1 MRPTS
6 RTEFAIAIICAL
18 TLEADAVEALFDE
31 PYDRL
36 SRYYRKHP
44 SDSNTYINGRIGKHN
59 VVLSYMPGMG
69 KGSAASVA
77 ANLRVSYPEV
87 RLALVVGI
95 CGGAPSSPGYPDIF
109 LGDVIISNSVVEY
122 DFGKQYPDGFKR
134 KTDVLDTLGR
144 PDQEIRGFL
153 KALDARRT
161 RMEYQERIVHH
172 LHALRE
178 TDGMW
183 RHPQIDDVLFES
195 SYVHK
200 HYEQASP
207 CCCDGDSICEGA
219 LDTSCADI
227 GCKDSEVRRRRS
239 EADISMHIG
248 RVASADTVMKSAQHR
263 DKITKRERAIAFEME
278 AAGVWDI
285 IPCIIIKGVC
295 DYADSHKNKSW
306 QKYAAA
312 TGASAAKAFL
322 EDWRPTQQGQ

>member
-1 MRPTS
+1 
-6 RTEFAIAIICAL
+6 
-18 TLEADAVEALFDE
+18 
-31 PYDRL
+31 
-36 SRYYRKHP
+36 
-44 SDSNTYINGRIGKHN
+44 
-59 VVLSYMPGMG
+59 
-69 KGSAASVA
+69 
-77 ANLRVSYPEV
+77 
-87 RLALVVGI
+87 
-95 CGGAPSSPGYPDIF
+95 
-109 LGDVIISNSVVEY
+109 
-122 DFGKQYPDGFKR
+122 
-134 KTDVLDTLGR
+134 
-144 PDQEIRGFL
+144 
-153 KALDARRT
+153 
-161 RMEYQERIVHH
+161 MEYQERIVHH